1 MEYQEDNK
9 ETIRLY
15 FFITALDNQTAEM
28 LPPVFF
34 YPGPSV
40 LSKAKEALQEF
51 L

>member
-1 MEYQEDNK
+1 MEETK
-9 ETIRLY
+9 EGRLRLY
-15 FFITALDNQTAEM
+15 VFITALDNQTAEM